1 MKKREPVKHIMTE
14 NVQSVREETSLKE
27 VVDIFRKN
35 KFRHLPVTKGNEIS
49 GIISS
54 TDINRLS
61 FGALFENQEGA
72 DEAVL
77 EMLSVPQVMSSKP
90 EVIDAETPIKEVAE
104 IFASR
109 GFHAL
114 PVVEGNELKGIVTT
128 TDVIKYMLEQY

>member
-1 MKKREPVKHIMTE
+1 MKKREPVKKIMTE
-14 NVQSVREETSLKE
+14 NVLSVKEEDSLKD
-27 VVDIFRKN
+27 VVALFRKK

-61 FGALFENQEGA
+61 FGALFENQDGA
-72 DEAVL
+72 DEAIL
-77 EMLSVPQVMSSKP
+77 KMLSVPQVMSSKP
-90 EVIDAETPIKEVAE
+90 EVVDIETPIKEVAE
-104 IFASR
+104 IFATK

-114 PVVEGNELKGIVTT
+114 PVVEEGKLKGIVTT